1 LFEKLRKIFSETT
14 KNLGQKSISKKDIDS
29 ILDEL
34 QISLMENDV
43 AHEIVDE
50 MTTKIKEEMQNLKL
64 ERNEDSDLVITT
76 KLYSFLHELFLSTN
90 TKTDII
96 QSILDKKKSKGGPYS
111 IVFLGINGTGKTTT
125 VAKFC
130 KLLRDKGITVV
141 MAAADT
147 HRAGAIEQ
155 ITQHGNNLNVKVISQ
170 RYGAD
175 PSAVARDALEHA
187 KKNYIEAVLIDTAG
201 RMQTSKNLMEEV
213 SKIIRVIK
221 PDMKIFVGDSLA
233 GNDTVNQAREFFEY
247 TEYDGSILTKSDA
260 DSKGGAAIS
269 IAYLTHKPILYLGMG
284 QGYGDLEEFDY
295 ERFLDSIFKDKVYD
309 KTEKIQTSGHV
320 LSDDNMTKDKPT
332 IDTPSMTPQSD
343 ISQLGTS
350 KLESVPGDV
359 DKLVEKVEE
368 EKKLT
373 MTQTIKEPTQT
384 DDQKFSDGQNDVS
397 AQKMVSNMG
406 SAPEITEPKPKGG
419 SFFKKIFKDNKV
431 KKDSNNG
438 KDNKNDK
445 TETKEETNKKENKNK
460 DKGKS
465 KPGSETESKDDSDEV
480 VYLNDDDINDLIK

>member
-1 LFEKLRKIFSETT
+1 
-14 KNLGQKSISKKDIDS
+14 
-29 ILDEL
+29 
-34 QISLMENDV
+34 
-43 AHEIVDE
+43 
-50 MTTKIKEEMQNLKL
+50 
-64 ERNEDSDLVITT
+64 
-76 KLYSFLHELFLSTN
+76 
-90 TKTDII
+90 
-96 QSILDKKKSKGGPYS
+96 
-111 IVFLGINGTGKTTT
+111 
-125 VAKFC
+125 
-130 KLLRDKGITVV
+130 
-141 MAAADT
+141 
-147 HRAGAIEQ
+147 
-155 ITQHGNNLNVKVISQ
+155 
-170 RYGAD
+170 
-175 PSAVARDALEHA
+175 
-187 KKNYIEAVLIDTAG
+187 
-201 RMQTSKNLMEEV
+201 
-213 SKIIRVIK
+213 
-221 PDMKIFVGDSLA
+221 
-233 GNDTVNQAREFFEY
+233 
-247 TEYDGSILTKSDA
+247 
-260 DSKGGAAIS
+260 
-269 IAYLTHKPILYLGMG
+269 MG

-343 ISQLGTS
+343 TSQLGTS

-384 DDQKFSDGQNDVS
+384 DDQKFNDGQNDVS

-406 SAPEITEPKPKGG
+406 SAPEIIEPKPKGG

-460 DKGKS
+460 DKSKS
-465 KPGSETESKDDSDEV
+465 KPGSERESKVDSDEV